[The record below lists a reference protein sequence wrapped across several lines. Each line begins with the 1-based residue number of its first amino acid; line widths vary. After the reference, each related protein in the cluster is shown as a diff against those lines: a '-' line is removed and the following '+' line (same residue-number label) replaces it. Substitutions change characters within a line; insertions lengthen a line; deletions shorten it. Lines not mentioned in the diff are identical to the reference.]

1 MSFSHVYP
9 RPPERNEEP
18 STDVDPAPPMQA
30 MPPPSGNG
38 RAFPPLE
45 NKKSEN
51 KKAENKIVQ
60 TKYPGFTADAIKAAA
75 SHQGLV
81 FPQHSIEQVVAGI
94 DSGKHLI
101 LTGPPGTGKTTLAHI
116 TADVGRKAMMCT
128 GYLPTTATSEWTT
141 FETIGGV
148 QPTPDGLVYR
158 PGMFIESIEKG
169 KWLIVDELNRANF
182 DRAFGQLFTVLS
194 GQSVV
199 LPFRRK
205 GESFPISIV
214 PMGEEVPSETSPL
227 SVPNNWR
234 IIGTMN
240 VFDKNLLF
248 DLSYALM
255 RRFAFIEIPCPPR
268 GVYVSLIHHHLGPNS
283 VVEDL
288 LPTLD
293 FLDLGPAVFLDSGR
307 YAARRSQDGVSRS
320 RLLYEVFYAYFLP
333 QFEGINERQANLLY
347 QTLSHMLDESERTE
361 MVRNIKEVLGHEVD

>member
-1 MSFSHVYP
+1 MNFSHVYP
-9 RPPERNEEP
+9 HPPENLNKTS
-18 STDVDPAPPMQA
+18 STKQPPLTSKNGNIP
-30 MPPPSGNG
+30 PPPSTT
-38 RAFPPLE
+38 E
-45 NKKSEN
+45 NHLHKKKEYKS
-51 KKAENKIVQ
+51 KDKQ
-60 TKYPGFTADAIKAAA
+60 YSGFTTEAIKSAAEQ
-75 SHQGLV
+75 QGII

-94 DSGKHLI
+94 DSGKHII
-101 LTGPPGTGKTTLAHI
+101 LTGPPGTGKTTLAHL
-116 TADVGRKAMMCT
+116 TAEVGRRAMMCT

-148 QPTPDGLVYR
+148 QPTPDGLIYR

-169 KWLIVDELNRANF
+169 KWLVVDELNRANF

-205 GESFPISIV
+205 GESFPISVV
-214 PMGEEVPSETSPL
+214 PAGEETPTETSPL
-227 SVPNNWR
+227 MVPNNWR

-268 GVYVSLIHHHLGPNS
+268 AAYFELINYHLGPNS
-283 VVEDL
+283 IIEQL
-288 LPTLD
+288 LPLLD
-293 FLDLGPAVFLDSGR
+293 FIDLGPAVFLDAGR
-307 YAARRSQDGVSRS
+307 YATRRTQDGVSRS

-333 QFEGINERQANLLY
+333 QFEGIEERQANLLY
-347 QTLSHMLDESERTE
+347 QVLSHLLDDEEKAE
-361 MVRNIKEVLGHEVD
+361 VKRNMKAVLGHEID